1 MDPAKSTQKIAKTEY
16 SFSDVKKNL
25 LYKFLYRGD
34 SECMQILLNIYNLE
48 ERIENIDPSYMSL
61 KTLRQDVSEFLK
73 FKEGNEFI
81 ASNLSQLIHDDINRF
96 SLFVYLEGYR
106 QGVRAYSAAN
116 ELEVLALKYYSVS
129 DLYTMNILFQYE
141 YKNPEIKELKSNILK
156 QKVHQKF
163 ISSFLREH
171 LVWYH
176 RRVLK
181 KKIYEL
187 NAHVDRQIMINYESE
202 GGHKKFRESNNHLSA
217 AELHGLNKKLMH
229 FLYRE
234 CYRVYQMA
242 YWNGINDLVLKRY
255 H

>member
-1 MDPAKSTQKIAKTEY
+1 MDPAIGTQIMKTEY
-16 SFSDVKKNL
+16 SFSDVKRNL

-48 ERIENIDPSYMSL
+48 ERIENINPSYMSL

-73 FKEGNEFI
+73 RKEGGDLI
-81 ASNLSQLIHDDINRF
+81 AGNLSQLIHDDINRF

-106 QGVRAYSAAN
+106 QGVRASSAAN
-116 ELEVLALKYYSVS
+116 ELEMLTLKYYSVS
-129 DLYTMNILFQYE
+129 DLYSMKTLFHYE
-141 YKNPEIKELKSNILK
+141 YDNPEIRAFKTNVFK
-156 QKVHQKF
+156 QKIHQKF
-163 ISSFLREH
+163 ISGFLREQ
-171 LVWYH
+171 LIWYH

-181 KKIYEL
+181 QKIYEL
-187 NAHVDRQIMINYESE
+187 NTHVDRQMMINYESE
-202 GGHKKFRESNNHLSA
+202 DNHKKFRESDNHLTSV
-217 AELHGLNKKLMH
+217 ELYTLNKKLMN